1 MLGKV
6 PLLESCVNGLM
17 LLSILEC
24 RRKVI
29 LCSFYLLEHI
39 DPKKKLSD
47 IEVLNQVV
55 LALSKIE
62 LFIISVNLFFTPMK
76 IEAHKRKAMRDRKK
90 TIKL

>member
-1 MLGKV
+1 
-6 PLLESCVNGLM
+6 
-17 LLSILEC
+17 LEC
-24 RRKVI
+24 HGKVI

>member
-1 MLGKV
+1 MTQNKV
-6 PLLESCVNGLM
+6 PVSPFCDKKVAFIFGE
-17 LLSILEC
+17 ILA
-24 RRKVI
+24 
-29 LCSFYLLEHI
+29 
-39 DPKKKLSD
+39 KKKLSD

-90 TIKL
+90 NQAVELLP

>member
-1 MLGKV
+1 
-6 PLLESCVNGLM
+6 
-17 LLSILEC
+17 
-24 RRKVI
+24 
-29 LCSFYLLEHI
+29 
-39 DPKKKLSD
+39 
-47 IEVLNQVV
+47 VLNQVV